1 MLKNFFTIGLEYD
14 EDDLVD
20 DELVALTLNE
30 TSRGIMCNSDKIS
43 SIRNKLKNSLVAL
56 DCVSGLPSIP
66 FNISDVDTFYYI
78 NFKI

>member
-1 MLKNFFTIGLEYD
+1 MNKIDAKEFFYDRVEYD

-43 SIRNKLKNSLVAL
+43 SIRNKLKTHWLLLIV
-56 DCVSGLPSIP
+56 
-66 FNISDVDTFYYI
+66 
-78 NFKI
+78 